1 MNTYLH
7 TYKETVVWYALAFV
21 CLCIVGMPYHA
32 DAQDAQIMSVT
43 PPLFQLSIVP
53 GSLWQSSVKVV
64 NGNPYPLTVYAEVVN
79 FEASGEAGQGKFLPL
94 LGEEKDASTL
104 GAWINI
110 APGPHVIQ
118 SEQSKEIPI
127 FVEAPSNAAPGGH
140 YAAVLI
146 TTQPPENSPDR
157 LAVRTS
163 QAVTSL
169 FFARVEGEVNEQGS
183 IREFTTT
190 HSFAQKPE
198 AEFSLRFENKGNVH
212 LQPKGNIIITNMW
225 GTERGMI
232 PINSQSHFGN
242 VLPQSIRNFKFTWS
256 SDYKVTDIGRYKAI
270 VTLAFGESGVKSA
283 SATAYFWVIPIKTT
297 LITLLII
304 TLCIVGIVWMIR
316 AYVRR
321 MLALAGVDMQQ
332 PKRIP
337 TEARTESRSAT
348 LSTKKVSYRKVSAPI
363 RDGVLDLRRRLDTAQ
378 ESFDVVKTI
387 VSFIVQYKIF
397 FLSVGALIV
406 MFIGL
411 VIYIDQATIEDVDYT
426 VIINEGDSEKKLDSS
441 IIKEQTPQ

>member
-7 TYKETVVWYALAFV
+7 TYIETIVRYALALL
-21 CLCIVGMPYHA
+21 CLVIVGMPYHT

-53 GSLWQSSVKVV
+53 GNLWQSSVKVV

-118 SEQSKEIPI
+118 GEQSKEIPI
-127 FVEAPSNAAPGGH
+127 FVEAPADAAPGGH

-283 SATAYFWVIPIKTT
+283 SATTYFWVIPIKTT

-304 TLCIVGIVWMIR
+304 GLCIAGIVWMIR

-332 PKRIP
+332 QKKSSI
-337 TEARTESRSAT
+337 EARTETPSSA

-363 RDGVLDLRRRLDTAQ
+363 RDGVLDLRRRLDTAH
-378 ESFDVVKTI
+378 ESYDVLKTMG
-387 VSFIVQYKIF
+387 SFIVQYKIF

-411 VIYIDQATIEDVDYT
+411 VIYIDRATIEDVDYT

-441 IIKEQTPQ
+441 KIKEQIPQ